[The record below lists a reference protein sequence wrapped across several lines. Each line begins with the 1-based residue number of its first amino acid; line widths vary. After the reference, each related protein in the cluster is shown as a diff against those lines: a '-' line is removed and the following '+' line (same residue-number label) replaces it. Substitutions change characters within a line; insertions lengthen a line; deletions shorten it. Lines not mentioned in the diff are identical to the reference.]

1 MDSWPEK
8 APPAVDGCSSGAGR
22 RGASASPCNIG
33 VDKTFP
39 KEHRLRLNS
48 DFKRVFDEGK
58 RAHAPH
64 FTVIAASGPGLG
76 HHRIG
81 IIVGRKAAKGVARNR
96 LKRRVREF
104 YRTRKKNLP
113 MKDMPAG
120 ADIVVLA
127 KPGAAELDFEGTC
140 AELENCWRKL

>member
-1 MDSWPEK
+1 MDQ
-8 APPAVDGCSSGAGR
+8 
-22 RGASASPCNIG
+22 
-33 VDKTFP
+33 TFP

-64 FTVIAASGPGLG
+64 FTVIGAPGPDLG

-81 IIVGRKAAKGVARNR
+81 IIVGRKVAKGVSRNR

-104 YRTRKKNLP
+104 YRTRKKDVQMEN
-113 MKDMPAG
+113 MPEG

-127 KPGAAELDFEGTC
+127 RAGAAALDFKGICE
-140 AELENCWRKL
+140 ELENCWQRL